1 MISRTVINRFLI
13 LVFMALIGLSVAKS
27 IQYGSVIGFILAL
40 ISLVAAIYFLFLLAK
55 SREENK
61 EEETF

>member
-27 IQYGSVIGFILAL
+27 IQYGSAIGFILAL

-61 EEETF
+61 KEETF

>member
-61 EEETF
+61 KEETF